1 MSTAP
6 DMSKLETFDGNHY
19 KRWSGRML
27 FYLEPIHV
35 DYVLFNDRV
44 SDEMHEPARSA
55 SIRNFER
62 DNHTCRGHILNYLSN
77 SLFDI
82 YCGYNSAK
90 EIWDALKKKYSMEDA
105 GFKKYVVGRFLDFK
119 MVDEKPIMDRVHE
132 YQHIVLEI
140 LAEGMKIDEAYK
152 QLLS

>member
-6 DMSKLETFDGNHY
+6 DMSKLEPFDGNHC
-19 KRWSGRML
+19 KRWSERML
-27 FYLEPIHV
+27 FYLESIHV
-35 DYVLFNDRV
+35 DYVLFNDHV

-62 DNHTCRGHILNYLSN
+62 DNHACRGHILHYLSN

-105 GFKKYVVGRFLDFK
+105 GFKNMLLVGSL
-119 MVDEKPIMDRVHE
+119 
-132 YQHIVLEI
+132 I
-140 LAEGMKIDEAYK
+140 LKW
-152 QLLS
+152 